1 MLTLSET
8 KVNILLDILLADV
21 DFSAVQTEV
30 VFQSGMIESCAQIV
44 IIDDSIALEGD
55 ETIVITFTPPSGIQ
69 QGSPSSSTVTIIDN
83 DRESYSPTSYI
94 HML

>member
-1 MLTLSET
+1 
-8 KVNILLDILLADV
+8 
-21 DFSAVQTEV
+21 
-30 VFQSGMIESCAQIV
+30 MIESCAQIV

-83 DRESYSPTSYI
+83 DREFYNTNHSPKNYFTNTF
-94 HML
+94 L